1 MAVGLSPSTA
11 IATNKLANTI
21 SNGTS
26 MLTFLRAGRVDVKKN
41 KKIMPFI
48 FIGSFI
54 GTYTVHLVSPAILKP
69 LMLVMLVLVT
79 AYTVFKK
86 DWGQQSEERTLS
98 TVKKIAFGFLLLMAF
113 TMVSSDLTLVL
124 FLFSFY

>member
-1 MAVGLSPSTA
+1 MAIGLPPSTA

-26 MLTFLRAGRVDVKKN
+26 MLTFLRAGKVDVKKN

-54 GTYTVHLVSPAILKP
+54 SAYTVHLVSPTILKP
-69 LMLVMLVLVT
+69 LLLVMHVLVT

-86 DWGQQSEERTLS
+86 DWGQQPKERT
-98 TVKKIAFGFLLLMAF
+98 
-113 TMVSSDLTLVL
+113 
-124 FLFSFY
+124 

>member
-1 MAVGLSPSTA
+1 MDIDLLSLVILLVFGFIASFLNAIVGGGGLISLPALMAVGLPPSTA

-26 MLTFLRAGRVDVKKN
+26 MLTFLRAGKVDVKKN

-54 GTYTVHLVSPAILKP
+54 GAYTVH
-69 LMLVMLVLVT
+69 
-79 AYTVFKK
+79 
-86 DWGQQSEERTLS
+86 
-98 TVKKIAFGFLLLMAF
+98 
-113 TMVSSDLTLVL
+113 
-124 FLFSFY
+124 